1 MHKLYLLAFG
11 FALVAGL
18 YAVNYCFSADLRAV
32 QSGEV
37 KLICLMKDGRRTIA
51 PEMVTGQLD
60 GTWLFKNGHA
70 SVRSCQ
76 IKTRGDL

>member
-1 MHKLYLLAFG
+1 MHKIYLLTLG

-51 PEMVTGQLD
+51 PGMVTGFVD
-60 GTWLFKNGHA
+60 DAWVFKNGYA
-70 SVRSCQ
+70 SARNCQ
-76 IKTRGDL
+76 IKR